1 MPSFNPVSGDHR
13 EIWGLPQNRLR
24 SLLLRAHRLRSRP
37 AAILLSTA
45 ALVLCSALAM
55 RAQEGRRRLDTPG
68 TVPHDPPRPR
78 LGVRGLT
85 EPDEPAYPEPAAT
98 NYHDAK
104 YKLTF
109 HVPAGWNF
117 ERHDGVLSN
126 FGVDTR
132 ATRRNLDVRG
142 VAALNYNPYPV
153 STFASAN
160 FYYSVLP
167 HANPQTCADQA
178 SSGHVTP
185 LGEAQVDGI
194 SFRHGRDQHGHVCTE
209 SRDEVFTT
217 LRGKSC
223 LRFDLVVN
231 TFCSETSGAM
241 EISPNQLRDVD
252 SRLAA
257 ILGSVHFEQ
266 N

>member
-1 MPSFNPVSGDHR
+1 MHTD
-13 EIWGLPQNRLR
+13 
-24 SLLLRAHRLRSRP
+24 RSRSYLIP
-37 AAILLSTA
+37 AWLPVAA
-45 ALVLCSALAM
+45 ALLVLFLPAVHALG
-55 RAQEGRRRLDTPG
+55 QDGRRRLDVPG
-68 TVPHDPPRPR
+68 TVPHDASKPH

-85 EPDEPAYPEPAAT
+85 EPDEPAHPEPAAT
-98 NYHDAK
+98 SYRDPK
-104 YKLTF
+104 YRLSF
-109 HVPAGWNF
+109 QVPAGWNF

-142 VAALNYNPYPV
+142 VAAINYNPYPV
-153 STFASAN
+153 STFASAS

-167 HANPQTCADQA
+167 KSTPQNCAEQA
-178 SSGHVTP
+178 ASGPVKP
-185 LGEAQVDGI
+185 LGEAEIGGM
-194 SFRHGRDQHGHVCTE
+194 SFRHGRDQHGRVCTE
-209 SRDEVFTT
+209 SRDEVFTA

-241 EISPNQLRDVD
+241 EISPNQLHDVD
-252 SRLAA
+252 SRLAG
-257 ILGSVHFEQ
+257 ILGSVHFEE